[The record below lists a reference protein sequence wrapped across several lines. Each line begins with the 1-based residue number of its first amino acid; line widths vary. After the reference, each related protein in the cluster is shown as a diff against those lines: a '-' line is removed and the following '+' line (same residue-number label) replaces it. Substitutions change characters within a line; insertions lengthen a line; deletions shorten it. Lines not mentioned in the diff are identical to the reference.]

1 MLIDVL
7 FLAVI
12 FIAVIKGLRQGLI
25 IGLFSFL
32 GWIIGL
38 AAAMKLSAVAAGFM
52 KDSLN
57 ISSRWLP
64 ALSFLAVFILV
75 MLLVRLG
82 AGLIEKTIE
91 LGLMGWANRIGGLI
105 LYVLL
110 YSVIFSIVLFFAV
123 QLKLLKEDTLA
134 ASKVYPYIKLLGQ
147 CVIDGVG
154 SIIPLFKNTFAELEN
169 FFEKISHRLPK

>member
-1 MLIDVL
+1 MLIDL
-7 FLAVI
+7 FFLLIMLMAIV
-12 FIAVIKGLRQGLI
+12 KGLRQGLI
-25 IGLFSFL
+25 IGLFSLL

-38 AAAMKLSAVAAGFM
+38 AAAMKLSALAAEFM

-82 AGLIEKTIE
+82 AGLIEKTIQ

-105 LYVLL
+105 LYLLL
-110 YSVIFSIVLFFAV
+110 YSVMFSIILFFAV
-123 QLKLLKEDTLA
+123 QLKLIKEDTLA
-134 ASKVYPYIKLLGQ
+134 ASKVYPYIKPLGQ
-147 CVIDGVG
+147 QVIDGLG
-154 SIIPLFKNTFAELEN
+154 NIIPLFKNTFAELED
-169 FFEKISHRLPK
+169 FFEKISHRLPE